1 MTQRQEDGNEKP
13 SPGLMGSA
21 ARHLGDPSAFTC
33 PQVPLL
39 PRKAPLKTGDPW
51 GTVEIPRAKSPAKAD
66 GVGEEE
72 LMNSLPRALTSFCP
86 ELKRAQ
92 TAFAGK
98 HPLQV
103 PTLPLGMCLEHV
115 PADSPRAPGTS
126 RWLVCCQPV
135 LPDRP

>member
-1 MTQRQEDGNEKP
+1 MRSPHLASWTQLPDTWETPGPSRTLRCHYPQKSTLED
-13 SPGLMGSA
+13 
-21 ARHLGDPSAFTC
+21 RH
-33 PQVPLL
+33 
-39 PRKAPLKTGDPW
+39 PW
-51 GTVEIPRAKSPAKAD
+51 GTAEVPGAKSPANAG

-92 TAFAGK
+92 TAFSGK

-103 PTLPLGMCLEHV
+103 PTLPLGMSLGHV

-126 RWLVCCQPV
+126 HWLVCCQPV